1 MAMDRQVAIVGAGV
15 SGLIACK
22 YVLSKGFR
30 PIVFETEGSIGGVWN
45 KMVETTT
52 LQTPKDL
59 YVFSDFPWPS
69 EVKEP
74 FPARDKVVDYIESYA
89 KHFDLLKHIKFNTK
103 VVSVDFE
110 GTSEEEMQYWSLWNG
125 NGEPFSNKGK
135 WKVIVEDL
143 KTQSS
148 EIYQVDFV
156 ILCVGQ
162 FSGVANIP
170 DFPPKKGPEVFN
182 GKVVHA
188 MDLAA
193 MDDKEAAEFIK
204 DKKII
209 IVGFQKS
216 ALDIA
221 MECAAANGVE
231 KPCTVMYRTAHWKVP
246 RNYPWFVSLAFT
258 RYAELMAHKPG
269 EGFFLSLLATILT
282 PLRWF
287 YAKRIE
293 NGIKKKLNL
302 EKFGMVPN
310 YSLLQDVSS
319 CMIATLPDKFYD
331 KVDEGKIKLKKAPNF
346 SFCPNGILVDGE
358 TTPVEADVVIFA
370 TGYRG
375 ENKLRN
381 IFVSQTFQK
390 LIAGTPDAAMPIYR
404 ECIQPRIP
412 QLAVIGFS
420 EGFSTIWT
428 SEMRCRW
435 LAELLDGTFKVPS
448 IKEMEKDVAEWDEKL
463 KLYCGSYYRKKCI
476 GGLQIWH
483 NDQLCKDMGWNPKRK
498 KGFFA
503 ELFENYGPLDYAS
516 PS

>member
-1 MAMDRQVAIVGAGV
+1 MAMERQVAIVGAGV

-22 YVLSKGFR
+22 YVLSKGLR

-69 EVKEP
+69 SVKEP

-221 MECAAANGVE
+221 MECAAAN
-231 KPCTVMYRTAHWKVP
+231 
-246 RNYPWFVSLAFT
+246 
-258 RYAELMAHKPG
+258 
-269 EGFFLSLLATILT
+269 
-282 PLRWF
+282 
-287 YAKRIE
+287 
-293 NGIKKKLNL
+293 
-302 EKFGMVPN
+302 
-310 YSLLQDVSS
+310 
-319 CMIATLPDKFYD
+319 
-331 KVDEGKIKLKKAPNF
+331 DEGKIKLKKATNF

-375 ENKLRN
+375 ENKLRD
-381 IFVSQTFQK
+381 IFLSQTFQK

-435 LAELLDGTFKVPS
+435 LAELLDGTFKLPS

-483 NDQLCKDMGWNPKRK
+483 NDQLCKDMGWNPRRK

-516 PS
+516 S